1 MTIGE
6 IILTI
11 LLGINLIITIILFI
25 LFFKNKNN
33 AGIMNA
39 EIDYDKI
46 TKTMLTFKDFIEQSN
61 KISNDNLI
69 KSVDEFK
76 KEIDAKN
83 SKAAENTYEFLN
95 NLEKTNSKNKEE
107 LNQKFDTYKQE
118 TSKSIQESN
127 VALLNTINEQLKNIN
142 QVVAT
147 KISEGFTTN
156 SASLNQVNE
165 ALGKIT
171 EAQKNLDSLT
181 GQVTQLNNVLSNNQT
196 RGRWGE
202 TTLELILNDVFGS
215 THNLYDTQYVI
226 KKNNSRPDA
235 VIKMGDLNNENRI
248 LCIDSKFSFND
259 YEKLFNSNNKESDI
273 NELRKNF
280 KAQLKAQITKISGD
294 YIIKDLT
301 TSYALMFIPSDGIYA
316 FIESND
322 DFYDSIVKYARQKN
336 VVLVSPSILQ
346 PVLANIKM
354 LKINYEISKN
364 IASIINDIN
373 KLSVETKNFKKS
385 WDTFKSSL
393 ETLNNKKDELNT
405 KVNKIESRST
415 SIVEGAIK
423 DKLIESNEI
432 KSIKNIDDIE

>member
-1 MTIGE
+1 MTLGE

-11 LLGINLIITIILFI
+11 LLGINAIITIILLI
-25 LFFKNKNN
+25 LFFRNKNN
-33 AGIMNA
+33 GGIVNA
-39 EIDYDKI
+39 DIDYDKI
-46 TKTMLTFKDFIEQSN
+46 AKTMLIFKDSIEQSN
-61 KISNDNLI
+61 KISNDNLV
-69 KSVDEFK
+69 KSVDDFK
-76 KEIDAKN
+76 KEIDVKN

-95 NLEKTNSKNKEE
+95 NLEKTNNKNKED
-107 LNQKFDTYKQE
+107 LNQKFDAYKQE

-142 QVVAT
+142 QVVAV
-147 KISEGFTTN
+147 KISEGFTNN
-156 SASLNQVNE
+156 STSLNQVNE

-226 KKNNSRPDA
+226 KRNNSRPDA
-235 VIKMGDLNNENRI
+235 VIKMGDLENENRI

-259 YEKLFNSNNKESDI
+259 YEKLFNSKNKEGDI

-294 YIIKDLT
+294 YIIKGLT

-322 DFYDSIVKYARQKN
+322 DFYESIVKYARQKN

-346 PVLANIKM
+346 PVLANIRM

-364 IASIINDIN
+364 ITSIVNDIN

-385 WDTFKSSL
+385 WDTFKISL

-415 SIVEGAIK
+415 SIVESAIK
-423 DKLIESNEI
+423 DKLIESNDI
-432 KSIKNIDDIE
+432 KSIKIIDDIE

>member
-1 MTIGE
+1 MTLGE

-11 LLGINLIITIILFI
+11 LLGINAIITIILFI
-25 LFFKNKNN
+25 LFFRNKNN
-33 AGIMNA
+33 ADIMNA

-215 THNLYDTQYVI
+215 THDLYDTQYVI